1 MKKTEITDALLFRFF
16 AGQTSNE
23 ETDRISAWLGENPGE
38 HQEHLNRV
46 HDLFVLSVM
55 SEPDPESVSRPGLMS
70 RLLRGGLLRR
80 AAAIAAALFVAFGG
94 SYLFYAQRVAR
105 LSERLTSIEAP
116 AGQHIRIALN
126 DGTTV
131 ELNARSRISY
141 PAAFTGKERRVRLEG
156 EARFDV
162 EHDVGRPFVVE
173 TFACDVEVLGTE
185 FNVRADE
192 ASRSFS
198 TALFQGRVSVHNRMN
213 GEHLLMEPNTVV
225 DLRNGHLCLDE
236 LTSHDDY
243 LWTEGIVSFGGNT
256 FAEIASKLETY
267 FGVRIDVERPEPP
280 VIRYKQL
287 KVRISEGVD
296 HALRVL
302 QHASDFTYE
311 YDNDANR
318 IVIR

>member
-162 EHDVGRPFVVE
+162 EHDAGRPFVVE

-185 FNVRADE
+185 FNVKA
-192 ASRSFS
+192 
-198 TALFQGRVSVHNRMN
+198 
-213 GEHLLMEPNTVV
+213 
-225 DLRNGHLCLDE
+225 
-236 LTSHDDY
+236 
-243 LWTEGIVSFGGNT
+243 
-256 FAEIASKLETY
+256 
-267 FGVRIDVERPEPP
+267 
-280 VIRYKQL
+280 YK
-287 KVRISEGVD
+287 
-296 HALRVL
+296 
-302 QHASDFTYE
+302 ASDFFETSLLE
-311 YDNDANR
+311 GCVELRDANDKPLVRMKPNERVVAEHGTLQKELIPDMNYFRWREGLFCFDNETIGDLIQKLQLYYDVHIVVKKPSLMKYRYSGKFR
-318 IVIR
+318 IKDGVEHVLKVLQLKHAFRYQIDDETNTITIE